1 MVKPVRTA
9 FRPGLRGAV
18 ARGVGRF
25 VRAELCFPAY
35 TAPVVPLVA
44 RERLPPRQPPPRYH
58 PGQNRYRLVGAQAN
72 DAGLGLGARA
82 ANKRKADTDK
92 NPALRKKGGN
102 K

>member
-1 MVKPVRTA
+1 MGDRGGFMV
-9 FRPGLRGAV
+9 
-18 ARGVGRF
+18 
-25 VRAELCFPAY
+25 
-35 TAPVVPLVA
+35 
-44 RERLPPRQPPPRYH
+44 RLDGEGGEWMMV